1 MQLTVSSFMV
11 PLTNLCLPHIL
22 PGTLPLTVSSVEKA
36 LPSPLSSGTQVPD
49 SQYCLLFS
57 FLSGITES
65 CLLSTY
71 DEWASPVH
79 LPPSLSAR
87 PVGTNHSHST
97 DTCRCCILRMTLTN
111 WSVLQR
117 GGSDLM
123 LPEAGR
129 ALTSI
134 KNLTERLCLVRGSF
148 SHIRES
154 GVLQLLRDLL
164 RDPVQEAPPS
174 RSCSGFLGAYRRIA
188 SALAERLLYLQ
199 ACHLHSRKKKKKGL
213 KEAEAPRDEMYTKA
227 VLHHANCNF
236 LNHWCLMSDPW
247 AGTSSIRV
255 PWELVRNAKA
265 QAHPRPTG
273 ILRHTQPQQGALPLK
288 RLFPQLAP
296 WNEGYRHRLQP
307 NLNGLV
313 VRATK

>member
-57 FLSGITES
+57 FL
-65 CLLSTY
+65 
-71 DEWASPVH
+71 
-79 LPPSLSAR
+79 
-87 PVGTNHSHST
+87 
-97 DTCRCCILRMTLTN
+97 RCCILRMTLTN

-213 KEAEAPRDEMYTKA
+213 KGKGPGR
-227 VLHHANCNF
+227 
-236 LNHWCLMSDPW
+236 
-247 AGTSSIRV
+247 G
-255 PWELVRNAKA
+255 
-265 QAHPRPTG
+265 Q
-273 ILRHTQPQQGALPLK
+273 
-288 RLFPQLAP
+288 
-296 WNEGYRHRLQP
+296 
-307 NLNGLV
+307 
-313 VRATK
+313 